1 MRVFYTAKSF
11 SGEMKSGELSVKDE
25 RDLAM
30 QLRAEEFIL
39 TSFKKLE
46 DENSASGNIKV
57 SFMDRFSSIPVSE
70 KMMLARNLS
79 VMISSGL
86 PLSRAVKNIT
96 TQTQNKAFA
105 KVLNNILESLQ
116 SGNTFADYLAK
127 YPGIFDELFVNMV
140 RVGESTGNLEEVLNI
155 LAGQLEKEHE
165 LISKVKGAM
174 MYPMVI
180 ITAMIGIGILMM
192 IYVVPQITGVF
203 KDLGADLPLST
214 RFIIASS
221 NALKDHSILVFIGFF
236 MIGIFLK
243 LFLTTEVGKK
253 TLSFISIRIPVVKDI
268 IIKVNCARFSRIY
281 SSLLRSGVPILEAL
295 NIISRT
301 LTNFY
306 YKKALVKAAESIQ
319 KGVNLS
325 KVFYEEKII
334 FPIMVPQMIEVGE
347 ETGKTET
354 ILLKLAEFYE
364 KEVDQKTKN
373 MSSIIEPVLMI
384 IIGSAVGFF
393 AISILQPMYSV
404 MGSIK

>member
-1 MRVFYTAKSF
+1 M
-11 SGEMKSGELSVKDE
+11 
-25 RDLAM
+25 
-30 QLRAEEFIL
+30 
-39 TSFKKLE
+39 
-46 DENSASGNIKV
+46 
-57 SFMDRFSSIPVSE
+57 
-70 KMMLARNLS
+70 
-79 VMISSGL
+79 
-86 PLSRAVKNIT
+86 
-96 TQTQNKAFA
+96 
-105 KVLNNILESLQ
+105 
-116 SGNTFADYLAK
+116 
-127 YPGIFDELFVNMV
+127 
-140 RVGESTGNLEEVLNI
+140 
-155 LAGQLEKEHE
+155 
-165 LISKVKGAM
+165 
-174 MYPMVI
+174 
-180 ITAMIGIGILMM
+180 
-192 IYVVPQITGVF
+192 
-203 KDLGADLPLST
+203 
-214 RFIIASS
+214 
-221 NALKDHSILVFIGFF
+221 
-236 MIGIFLK
+236 
-243 LFLTTEVGKK
+243 
-253 TLSFISIRIPVVKDI
+253 
-268 IIKVNCARFSRIY
+268 
-281 SSLLRSGVPILEAL
+281 PILEAL